1 MTFVSQNPEIALL
14 YPLAIIFLTSN
25 LTLDVL
31 FYGLAGACFGFAG
44 WPKAT
49 PREET
54 SRAEIIL
61 AMALYAIGPFLFS
74 ESPIYGHLIM
84 TALDIAFLDPLP
96 QHVVTKRAIAILV
109 MHLPFYFPRYVL
121 SGILFLALVVY
132 LRPAKGLTKSA
143 Q

>member
-1 MTFVSQNPEIALL
+1 MTFVSQIPEIALL
-14 YPLAIIFLTSN
+14 YPLAIIFLTYN

-31 FYGLAGACFGFAG
+31 FYGLAGACFGFG
-44 WPKAT
+44 GF
-49 PREET
+49 PRALRDET

-74 ESPIYGHLIM
+74 ESPIYGHLLM
-84 TALDIAFLDPLP
+84 TALDIAFLDPQP